1 MKKGILITSPKEIA
15 IGGGISF
22 SSLDRRDLRKALTYW
37 DEIAYLTNN
46 LVYQSDDEL
55 DKLKEFGAASELNT
69 PDEQRMSHSSVVD
82 TCLHSSR
89 PG

>member
-46 LVYQSDDEL
+46 LVYQS
-55 DKLKEFGAASELNT
+55 
-69 PDEQRMSHSSVVD
+69 VVV
-82 TCLHSSR
+82 
-89 PG
+89 

>member
-37 DEIAYLTNN
+37 DEIAYQRWSHLFE
-46 LVYQSDDEL
+46 Q
-55 DKLKEFGAASELNT
+55 LKAYL
-69 PDEQRMSHSSVVD
+69 
-82 TCLHSSR
+82 
-89 PG
+89 

>member
-37 DEIAYLTNN
+37 DEIA
-46 LVYQSDDEL
+46 
-55 DKLKEFGAASELNT
+55 
-69 PDEQRMSHSSVVD
+69 
-82 TCLHSSR
+82 
-89 PG
+89 

>member
-37 DEIAYLTNN
+37 DEI
-46 LVYQSDDEL
+46 ERWIR
-55 DKLKEFGAASELNT
+55 KF
-69 PDEQRMSHSSVVD
+69 EQ
-82 TCLHSSR
+82 LL
-89 PG
+89 